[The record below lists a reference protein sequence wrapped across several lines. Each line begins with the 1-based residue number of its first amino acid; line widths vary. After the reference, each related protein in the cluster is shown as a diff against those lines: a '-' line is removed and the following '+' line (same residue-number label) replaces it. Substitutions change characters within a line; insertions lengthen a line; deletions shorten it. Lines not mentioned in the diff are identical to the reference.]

1 MVSQTGP
8 GDAMTLTTARLFLAL
23 WLGLA
28 AAGSLAADV
37 GIATIVEGDARVLR
51 AVTWYKLIPGARV
64 EAGDIIAAAEKATVQ
79 VEFPAGSTLNLGGPS
94 ELFAARP
101 YAPDKTAD
109 SQEFALARGW
119 MKFVTRTAGSSARVR
134 AALAVIEMTEAIAV
148 IHTEPSAAEVFVESG
163 AARIAATDAGKDGVP
178 QDVKAG
184 EFWAR
189 NVRRPPRTDGRAPLA
204 FVAAMPRDM
213 VDALPSLAG
222 RFPKAPAAL
231 TAQGEVTFA
240 EAEPWL
246 SGPYRKIFVKR
257 FEPRLKDREFRAAVE
272 SRIASFPEWDR
283 LLHPEKYAPKES
295 PPPK

>member
-1 MVSQTGP
+1 
-8 GDAMTLTTARLFLAL
+8 
-23 WLGLA
+23 
-28 AAGSLAADV
+28 
-37 GIATIVEGDARVLR
+37 
-51 AVTWYKLIPGARV
+51 
-64 EAGDIIAAAEKATVQ
+64 
-79 VEFPAGSTLNLGGPS
+79 
-94 ELFAARP
+94 
-101 YAPDKTAD
+101 
-109 SQEFALARGW
+109 
-119 MKFVTRTAGSSARVR
+119 MKFVTTAAGSSARVR
-134 AALAVIEMTEAIAV
+134 AALAALELTEAIVV
-148 IHTEPSAAEVFVESG
+148 IHAESNAAEAFVEAG

-189 NVRRPPRTDGRAPLA
+189 NARQPPRTDGRAPPA

-213 VDALPSLAG
+213 ADALPSLAG

-231 TAQGEVTFA
+231 MAQGEVTFA

-272 SRIASFPEWDR
+272 SRIASYPEWDR

-295 PPPK
+295 PTPK